1 MIMSLCEELDS
12 EDSGASLSA
21 AATVSAKKK
30 KTCEELD
37 LFD

>member
-30 KTCEELD
+30 KNMRRIG
-37 LFD
+37 FI

>member
-21 AATVSAKKK
+21 AATVWQKKKK
-30 KTCEELD
+30 KT
-37 LFD
+37 